1 MVKGRG
7 WWAGGFGEESVCP
20 RGASALIRAYA
31 GRMRAEKPLSRRA
44 LERYLSLIRDIPGAK
59 VEVALERGTKPG
71 GVRLAITPTRKRFDA
86 SFGVDNRTPSGDRKS
101 VV

>member
-1 MVKGRG
+1 
-7 WWAGGFGEESVCP
+7 
-20 RGASALIRAYA
+20 
-31 GRMRAEKPLSRRA
+31 MRAEKPLSRRA

-86 SFGVDNRTPSGDRKS
+86 SFGVDNRTQSVLGSGQLRATAQDNSLLRAGDRAEQRGRAS
-101 VV
+101 SRERACE